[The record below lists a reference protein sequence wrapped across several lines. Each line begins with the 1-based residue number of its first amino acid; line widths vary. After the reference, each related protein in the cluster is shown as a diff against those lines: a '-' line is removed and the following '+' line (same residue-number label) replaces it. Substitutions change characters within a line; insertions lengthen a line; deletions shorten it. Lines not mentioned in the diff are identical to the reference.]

1 MDNFI
6 LNDLIKEKLKIIKKI
21 GKGVYSRVYLAR
33 HIETKIDYALK
44 IIECENKNVKKL
56 VDREIMLLKTI
67 THKNIIS
74 IYDVIYNEEY
84 NIIVIILEYCINGD
98 LSRFLRKSPYYMDE
112 KAGIRYIYQIIEGLK
127 YLNDNNIIHRD
138 LKPQNILIDENN
150 NIKICDF
157 GFSRKFNDT
166 EMLQTLCGSPL
177 YMAPEIIKHKIYNNK
192 SDIWSFGIIIY
203 QILTGK
209 LPYKA
214 NTMYEL
220 FKNINNLSIIYPDVL
235 SPEIIGLLSKIF
247 IHDPNLRIGFKD
259 THDIIKNIYFK
270 YYNENAPINTI
281 KPSKSSLL
289 LGMDIHSIEEQL
301 DSRKLIDEIKNIE
314 SPRNSHNKIN
324 NCENSK
330 DDVLTGDVSI
340 TNDFNLSGL
349 ISDYFAH
356 IPDENNPDFAN
367 ELGDPN
373 DNHTV
378 KITNI
383 IDIPNNKNNNN
394 NNNNNIN
401 YDNDYN
407 FVIQDSII
415 LGQKESGDKTPDI
428 YSVTPEYI
436 KGTMYN
442 LIYSSPTN
450 YIYNNLSDIY
460 DKSVDILSSSKN
472 FHTRFRSF

>member
-6 LNDLIKEKLKIIKKI
+6 LNDLIKEKLEIIKKI
-21 GKGVYSRVYLAR
+21 GKGIYSRVYLAR
-33 HIETKIDYALK
+33 HTETKVDYALK

-112 KAGIRYIYQIIEGLK
+112 KSGIRYIYQIIEGLK

-138 LKPQNILIDENN
+138 LKPQNILIDEYN

-220 FKNINNLSIIYPDVL
+220 FKNINNLSIIYPEVL
-235 SPEIIGLLSKIF
+235 SPEIVGLLSKIF

-270 YYNENAPINTI
+270 YYNESSPLSTI

-289 LGMDIHSIEEQL
+289 LGMDINSIEEQL
-301 DSRKLIDEIKNIE
+301 DSRKLIEEIKNVK
-314 SPRNSHNKIN
+314 SPKYSHKIN
-324 NCENSK
+324 SCK
-330 DDVLTGDVSI
+330 DDKCNYMDLSEQI
-340 TNDFNLSGL
+340 SRTNDFNLSGL
-349 ISDYFAH
+349 ISDYFAP
-356 IPDENNPDFAN
+356 IPDDNNVDFAN
-367 ELGDPN
+367 EFGDKN
-373 DNHTV
+373 DKNDKYNGITN
-378 KITNI
+378 ITNI
-383 IDIPNNKNNNN
+383 IDIPKNNQNNQN
-394 NNNNNIN
+394 NNNNNI
-401 YDNDYN
+401 
-407 FVIQDSII
+407 I
-415 LGQKESGDKTPDI
+415 
-428 YSVTPEYI
+428 
-436 KGTMYN
+436 
-442 LIYSSPTN
+442 
-450 YIYNNLSDIY
+450 
-460 DKSVDILSSSKN
+460 
-472 FHTRFRSF
+472 